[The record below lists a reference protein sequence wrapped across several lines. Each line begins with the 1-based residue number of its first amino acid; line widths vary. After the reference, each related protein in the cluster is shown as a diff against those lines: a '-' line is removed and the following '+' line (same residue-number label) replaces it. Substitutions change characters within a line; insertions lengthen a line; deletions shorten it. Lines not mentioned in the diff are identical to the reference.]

1 MNSFGEGEGRA
12 GEGVGGVEAQQQ
24 GRQKVHFKCNTLS
37 QRDEYLGSSSLC
49 CESCLIYY
57 NYGKSEGR
65 HRVMSRG
72 NSP

>member
-1 MNSFGEGEGRA
+1 MGGEGG
-12 GEGVGGVEAQQQ
+12 GGVGLRLA
-24 GRQKVHFKCNTLS
+24 RSAARSAKVHFKCNTLS

-57 NYGKSEGR
+57 NYRKSEGR